1 MYLCKPKNKGCMD
14 EQIVET
20 KVIARICSEFPTK
33 FGIPRQSGLV
43 PSLRARIVFEPEYRN
58 AEALRG
64 IEEFSHLW
72 LIWGFSEVRQE
83 GWSPTVRP
91 PRLGGNRR
99 MGVFATRSPF
109 RPNPIGLSCV
119 ELIEA
124 DFNPKNPTLL
134 VGGADLM
141 DGTPIYDIKPY
152 LLTTDCHP
160 EATKGF
166 TQEHEDYQL
175 EVEIPDEIAKKLKPE
190 KLEKLQEVLAQ
201 DPRPAYHHDEDR
213 VYGFPF
219 DGYEVRFQVEKGKV
233 VVKETRKWRR

>member
-1 MYLCKPKNKGCMD
+1 MD
-14 EQIVET
+14 NQIIGT

-64 IEEFSHLW
+64 IEKFSHLW

-134 VGGADLM
+134 IGGADLM

-175 EVEIPDEIAKKLKPE
+175 EVEIPDVIAKKLKPE
-190 KLEKLQEVLAQ
+190 KLEKLREVLAQ
-201 DPRPAYHHDEDR
+201 DPRPAYHHDEER

-219 DGYEVRFQVEKGKV
+219 DGYEVRFRVKSNLV
-233 VVKETRKWRR
+233 VVEYIKKLRNKT

>member
-1 MYLCKPKNKGCMD
+1 MD
-14 EQIVET
+14 NQIIET
-20 KVIARICSEFPTK
+20 KVIARIHSEFPTK

-72 LIWGFSEVRQE
+72 LIWGFSEVQQE

-124 DFNPKNPTLL
+124 DLNPKNPTLL

-141 DGTPIYDIKPY
+141 DNTPIYDIKPY

-175 EVEIPDEIAKKLKPE
+175 EVEVPDEIAKKLKPE
-190 KLEKLQEVLAQ
+190 KLEKLREVLAQ
-201 DPRPAYHHDEDR
+201 DPRPAYHHDEER

-219 DGYEVRFQVEKGKV
+219 DGYEVRFRVKSNLV
-233 VVKETRKWRR
+233 VVEYIKKLRNKT